1 MLGLGPCAPLVGMS
15 KGPMEPQ
22 ARERAVS
29 WGPPGARMGPAIHS
43 AWLDGS
49 VVGVGQ
55 R

>member
-1 MLGLGPCAPLVGMS
+1 MLGLGLCAPLVGMS
-15 KGPMEPQ
+15 KGPM
-22 ARERAVS
+22 
-29 WGPPGARMGPAIHS
+29 GPRRGKGLFLGARMGPVIHS